1 MDKLLEKRELRDLQI
16 LSLLYSEERWWS
28 TEEIAQHLN
37 TSIDSANKSVNILIA
52 LANNFEGD
60 FQIVNQKN
68 KGVILHVAS
77 NYTIAKIESIYYQ
90 NTTSYQIINELFQNP
105 DLTLDKLIN
114 DLFISKSTLYR
125 KLKSIDFI
133 LEKNN
138 LSLDKNTFK
147 IIGSEMN
154 IREFYYTFY
163 WAIRPDTWPFRMV
176 KRDVFE
182 HRLDTLIRETELELS
197 SVEKMQMY
205 YRMAINFIQQQKK
218 QFITE
223 DVANVVVDPY
233 RLFFLKD
240 IGQSLVANVPAPY
253 QQQEFYYLAL
263 IFSTYPYMGADP
275 EAESLLP
282 IVNWYRE
289 QQTLSYRIS
298 EHWINSLAQHY
309 PNQKI
314 KDTLTDPKFMFMLL
328 SVTNY
333 SLLFPKL
340 FIHSELTASWR
351 NQAAVFK
358 KATPGFYQ
366 HVKEIAQS
374 IEEMPQFKK
383 SLMSTSYSIYAIY
396 SIFQQFFDLYAF
408 ENTLTIKVVSAAD
421 AISEVTLSETL
432 KNRMSQNLIISLSN
446 DREDQNQV
454 YDLLLSDVA
463 FPENQGPKSKET
475 YIWDFPPSNRDWQ
488 NVTDLLDRMIIEK
501 KQ

>member
-163 WAIRPDTWPFRMV
+163 
-176 KRDVFE
+176 
-182 HRLDTLIRETELELS
+182 
-197 SVEKMQMY
+197 
-205 YRMAINFIQQQKK
+205 
-218 QFITE
+218 
-223 DVANVVVDPY
+223 
-233 RLFFLKD
+233 
-240 IGQSLVANVPAPY
+240 
-253 QQQEFYYLAL
+253 
-263 IFSTYPYMGADP
+263 
-275 EAESLLP
+275 
-282 IVNWYRE
+282 
-289 QQTLSYRIS
+289 
-298 EHWINSLAQHY
+298 
-309 PNQKI
+309 
-314 KDTLTDPKFMFMLL
+314 
-328 SVTNY
+328 
-333 SLLFPKL
+333 
-340 FIHSELTASWR
+340 
-351 NQAAVFK
+351 
-358 KATPGFYQ
+358 
-366 HVKEIAQS
+366 
-374 IEEMPQFKK
+374 
-383 SLMSTSYSIYAIY
+383 
-396 SIFQQFFDLYAF
+396 
-408 ENTLTIKVVSAAD
+408 
-421 AISEVTLSETL
+421 
-432 KNRMSQNLIISLSN
+432 
-446 DREDQNQV
+446 
-454 YDLLLSDVA
+454 
-463 FPENQGPKSKET
+463 
-475 YIWDFPPSNRDWQ
+475 
-488 NVTDLLDRMIIEK
+488 
-501 KQ
+501 